1 MPHYRKLVGAK
12 VYLSPPTPEDAD
24 LWAIWDNDLE
34 IALPL
39 GDEAYLSLSLESE
52 QNHLAE
58 DLRLQR
64 PVFSIIDLA
73 NDELIGR
80 CMLFAIDPLNRRAM
94 LGIVIGEKSYWG
106 RGYGQDALR
115 LLLDYGFNL
124 LNLNTIS
131 LGVFT
136 FNERAIQ
143 AYRKVGFREIGRQ
156 RQARIMGGRK
166 YDVLLMDILAEEFN
180 AGQIPGRLDE
190 MGG

>member
-1 MPHYRKLVGAK
+1 LPHYRKLVGTK
-12 VYLSPPTPEDAD
+12 VYLSPPSPEDAEI
-24 LWAIWDNDLE
+24 WANWDNDLE
-34 IALPL
+34 VTLPL
-39 GDEAYLSLSLESE
+39 GDEAYLTLSLEAE

-73 NDELIGR
+73 NDAVIGR
-80 CMLFAIDPLNRRAM
+80 CMLFAVEPLNRRAM

-124 LNLNTIS
+124 LNLNSIS

-143 AYRKVGFREIGRQ
+143 AYRKVGFREVGVQ
-156 RQARIMGGRK
+156 RQARIIAGRK
-166 YDVLLMDILAEEFN
+166 IDVLLMDILAEDFT
-180 AGQIPGRLDE
+180 AGNVPHLLDQ